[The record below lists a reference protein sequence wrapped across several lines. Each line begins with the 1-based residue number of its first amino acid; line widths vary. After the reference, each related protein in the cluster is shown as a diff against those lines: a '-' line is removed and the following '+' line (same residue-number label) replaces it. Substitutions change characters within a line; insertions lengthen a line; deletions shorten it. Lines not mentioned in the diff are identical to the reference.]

1 MRIVRSLTGDVIPDE
16 SGRAAGR
23 GAYVCRTRDCLD
35 KALTKGALSR
45 ALKTPLPAETRDAL
59 AGSLTN
65 PEQNFEGG
73 ARGQE

>member
-1 MRIVRSLTGDVIPDE
+1 MRIVRTSSGDVIPDE

-23 GAYVCRTRDCLD
+23 GAYVCRTGDCLD

-45 ALKTPLPAETRDAL
+45 ALKTPLPTETRQAL
-59 AGSLTN
+59 AGSLTT
-65 PEQNFEGG
+65 PDFEIEGG

>member
-1 MRIVRSLTGDVIPDE
+1 MRIVRTTSGDVIPDE

-23 GAYVCRTRDCLD
+23 GAYVCRTGDCLD

-45 ALKTPLPAETRDAL
+45 ALKTTFPQETREAL
-59 AGSLTN
+59 AGSLTT
-65 PEQNFEGG
+65 EDIEGG